1 ADVNRADIRGLTF
14 LGSLLYILKYENYL
28 YPWLFFDK
36 VIRLFNV
43 LMKYGANPC
52 LPYYGVRKYE
62 VPGVCRSETS
72 FIELIPLYEIM
83 TLNNRYGAPF
93 RNVVDRYV
101 TEERIDFLK
110 SQESIA
116 PEELFSDKFHV
127 ASPKDLKEVT
137 FPSQSD
143 AVLDQKKCVLA
154 VYGIRPL
161 VDARKFDAA
170 LKLLAKTLDMDPTAS
185 FLPHNNQYFVSLLFG
200 ELNRTPYDAEERRKN
215 YLDFIELLIA
225 NADVNRVDA
234 LGATMLI
241 EAVACREPEICRML
255 IQRGANVNYDTR
267 SYNIS
272 CERRYPLFD
281 ATLTFCLD
289 REFDA
294 KWRECVSILIQ
305 SGAVV
310 ETSNEDA
317 TTHDGEPL
325 YNITE
330 GKPYQPV
337 KFSKKTIKDLV
348 AVYESLG
355 VPKESLFSK
364 KV

>member
-1 ADVNRADIRGLTF
+1 M
-14 LGSLLYILKYENYL
+14 LG
-28 YPWLFFDK
+28 
-36 VIRLFNV
+36 
-43 LMKYGANPC
+43 
-52 LPYYGVRKYE
+52 
-62 VPGVCRSETS
+62 
-72 FIELIPLYEIM
+72 
-83 TLNNRYGAPF
+83 
-93 RNVVDRYV
+93 
-101 TEERIDFLK
+101 
-110 SQESIA
+110 
-116 PEELFSDKFHV
+116 
-127 ASPKDLKEVT
+127 
-137 FPSQSD
+137 
-143 AVLDQKKCVLA
+143 
-154 VYGIRPL
+154 
-161 VDARKFDAA
+161 
-170 LKLLAKTLDMDPTAS
+170 MDPTSS

-200 ELNRTPYDAEERRKN
+200 ELNRIPFEAEERRKN

-225 NADVNRVDA
+225 DADVNRVDA

-255 IQRGANVNYDTR
+255 IQRGANVNYDSR
-267 SYNIS
+267 SYS
-272 CERRYPLFD
+272 FGCERRYPLFD

-305 SGAVV
+305 SGAIV
-310 ETSNEDA
+310 ETNNEDA
-317 TTHDGEPL
+317 ATHDGEPL

-348 AVYESLG
+348 ALYESLG